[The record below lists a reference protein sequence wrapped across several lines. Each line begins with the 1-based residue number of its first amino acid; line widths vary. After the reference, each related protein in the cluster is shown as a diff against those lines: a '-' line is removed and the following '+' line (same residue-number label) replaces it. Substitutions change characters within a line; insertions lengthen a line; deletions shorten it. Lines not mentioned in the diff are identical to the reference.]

1 MDAAD
6 LVTAWRLHLDGRDRD
21 AAAVL
26 NRVAPEALETAGG
39 ARDVLRLAN
48 EIGASCADLR
58 AQCSDLA
65 ESARAAVSRHGVV
78 IRRAKYLGGHPDLGT
93 SKSGLLKVASAGIE
107 LCWSNGP
114 TTLKKAVPI
123 DTLDYVGI
131 EGGMTGESRFWPVVA
146 FGILGLAASEVKNQS
161 YLMAHTKSGACAIFE
176 IDSLSGPRLR
186 SEVAP
191 VLDLLG
197 IDIRSEGGA
206 GGGQP

>member
-107 LCWSNGP
+107 ICPSERSDAQRCRRP
-114 TTLKKAVPI
+114 RQF

-146 FGILGLAASEVKNQS
+146 FGILG
-161 YLMAHTKSGACAIFE
+161 T
-176 IDSLSGPRLR
+176 R
-186 SEVAP
+186 
-191 VLDLLG
+191 
-197 IDIRSEGGA
+197 
-206 GGGQP
+206 GQ